1 MSCPP
6 PLHAASKV
14 LLLEKHARSGAEP
27 GPHRPARHGASGQW
41 EGDGHRAQLQPRTAL
56 QMQDVSQNHKMK

>member
-1 MSCPP
+1 MDPR
-6 PLHAASKV
+6 
-14 LLLEKHARSGAEP
+14 LLEKHARSGAEP